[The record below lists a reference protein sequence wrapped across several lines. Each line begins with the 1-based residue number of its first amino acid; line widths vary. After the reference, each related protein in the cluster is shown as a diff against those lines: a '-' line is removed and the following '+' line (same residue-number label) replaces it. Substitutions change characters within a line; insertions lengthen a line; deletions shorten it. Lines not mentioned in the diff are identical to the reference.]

1 VAAGVGLAAVGF
13 AGRYLLRRMPNL
25 SQRMAET
32 VKKLDSQVEI
42 SIFSQHLSRSCIAC
56 VRMKAR

>member
-1 VAAGVGLAAVGF
+1 MAAGIGLAAVGF

-32 VKKLDSQVEI
+32 AKRLDSQVET
-42 SIFSQHLSRSCIAC
+42 SIFLQQLSRSCI
-56 VRMKAR
+56 MHM

>member
-1 VAAGVGLAAVGF
+1 MAAGIGLAAVGF

-32 VKKLDSQVEI
+32 VKKLDSQVET
-42 SIFSQHLSRSCIAC
+42 SIVSLAVFS
-56 VRMKAR
+56 